1 MNRLQR
7 TRRILQRT
15 LLHALPTTL
24 GIVIVVFFLLQL
36 VPGDAADVLAAE
48 AGSATAETMTML
60 RAQFGLDQPILSQLL
75 SYLGNLS
82 HFSLGFSPRY
92 NAPVMDLIMSRLPST
107 LLLMLLSQTI
117 AIAVGIAL
125 GAVMAVWAG
134 KWPDRVLSLLAL
146 LLYSTPGFWIG
157 LMTLILFSVQLD
169 WLPSGGNITIGADL
183 TGWAYVADMLRHAIL
198 PVLALSSF
206 FIAIYARL
214 TRAAMLEIA
223 QQDFVRTAQAKG
235 LTPWFVTV
243 RHILRCALLPITTV
257 AGMHFGNLLGGAAV
271 VETVFSWP
279 GLGRLALEA
288 VMARDFNV
296 LLGVLLLSALLVI
309 VANILVDL
317 LQSWLDPRIKAH

>member
-92 NAPVMDLIMSRLPST
+92 NTPVMDLIMSRLPST

-117 AIAVGIAL
+117 AIVVGIAL

-134 KWPDRVLSLLAL
+134 KWPDRLLSLLAL

-169 WLPSGGNITIGADL
+169 WLPSGGNITIGAEL

-223 QQDFVRTAQAKG
+223 QQDFVRTAHAKG
-235 LTPWFVTV
+235 LAPWFVTV